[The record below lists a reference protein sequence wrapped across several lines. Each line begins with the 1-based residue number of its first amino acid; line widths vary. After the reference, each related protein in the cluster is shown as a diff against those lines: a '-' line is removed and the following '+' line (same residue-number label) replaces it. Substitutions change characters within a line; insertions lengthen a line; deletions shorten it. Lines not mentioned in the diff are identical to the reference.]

1 MTLETATAP
10 APVADNTPLTADQ
23 HSALLVERAA
33 PPKRER
39 AKPVPAREPAPVE
52 EITEDTSE
60 ADATDEVGEAEDT
73 QDTEAATQADEGAED
88 EPTEANVDGDDSDQ
102 AEPVTPAIEPP
113 KFWDAEGKDSFA
125 KLPAE
130 AQKAVLKYE
139 EQRTKA
145 VAKAMQKS
153 AEVQKVYEAK
163 QQQLLDIAT
172 RIDEQ
177 YIDPGV
183 SRMKEWDAY
192 FASDEADELAQT
204 NPAEYLRL
212 QNAHRR
218 ERRELD
224 EAVEKKT
231 RAERAAFAAFVAEQ
245 ARLIPELVPELAD
258 EAEGPKRKAELFAY
272 LRDTHGFDPE
282 RLQGLTAKEA
292 QIAWKAK
299 QFDSVKDFAE
309 IKRKADLY
317 DRSMK
322 LAQKAPAPKPKP
334 PAGPSAPATGQG
346 QRLSSSEARFKSLN
360 SKQSLSAAE
369 HSELMQLKAKLRK

>member
-10 APVADNTPLTADQ
+10 APVADNAPLTADQ
-23 HSALLVERAA
+23 HSALLVEKAM

-39 AKPVPAREPAPVE
+39 AKPPAAEPEQVE
-52 EITEDTSE
+52 EITEDTS
-60 ADATDEVGEAEDT
+60 ATDAAEDAGEVEDT
-73 QDTEAATQADEGAED
+73 QDTEAAPQADEGAED
-88 EPTEANVDGDDSDQ
+88 EPTEANVDGDESDQ
-102 AEPVTPAIEPP
+102 AEPAPPAIEPP
-113 KFWDAEGKDSFA
+113 KFWDAEGKESFA
-125 KLPAE
+125 KLPAA
-130 AQKAVLKYE
+130 AQQAVLKYE

-163 QQQLLDIAT
+163 QQQLLDTAT
-172 RIDEQ
+172 RIEEQ
-177 YIDPGV
+177 YIDPAV

-218 ERRELD
+218 EKRELD
-224 EAVEKKT
+224 EAVAAKT
-231 RAERAAFAAFVAEQ
+231 KAERTAFAEFVAEQ

-258 EAEGPKRKAELFAY
+258 EKEGPKRKAELFAY
-272 LRDTHGFDPE
+272 LRDTHGFPPE
-282 RLQGLTAKEA
+282 RLQGLSAKEA

-299 QFDSVKDFAE
+299 QFDNVKDFAGLVRDAE
-309 IKRKADLY
+309 AYRK
-317 DRSMK
+317 SMK
-322 LAQKAPAPKPKP
+322 LAEKAPQPKPKP
-334 PAGPSAPATGQG
+334 NAGPTVPSTGQG
-346 QRLSSSEARFKSLN
+346 QRLSSSETRFKTLN
-360 SKQSLSAAE
+360 SKQNLSAAE